1 MGLRPHYKSMKTFL
15 TIIGAFILG
24 FILIS
29 GFNLVLRQA
38 GLFSPRHVELDN
50 QVYTP
55 TQQYMKDMARDLQGL
70 RHEYEAGDKE
80 RKDAIRASIIRR
92 FSAYPEDRMPQDL
105 QIFYRALLSG
115 KI

>member
-1 MGLRPHYKSMKTFL
+1 MREDRVKLALK
-15 TIIGAFILG
+15 IIGAFILG

-29 GFNLVLRQA
+29 GFNLVLRQS
-38 GLFSPRHVELDN
+38 GLFSPRHVEIDR
-50 QVYTP
+50 QVYVT
-55 TQQYMKDMARDLQGL
+55 TQQYQEGMRADLQGM

-92 FSAYPEDRMPQDL
+92 FSAYPENKMPQDL

-115 KI
+115 KV

>member
-1 MGLRPHYKSMKTFL
+1 MGLRPHVKMKTFL

-38 GLFSPRHVELDN
+38 GLFGPTHMELDH
-50 QVYTP
+50 QVSVTM
-55 TQQYMKDMARDLQGL
+55 QQYQTGMAKDLQSL
-70 RHEYEAGDKE
+70 RNEYEAGDKE
-80 RKDAIRASIIRR
+80 RKDAIRATIIRR
-92 FSAYPEDRMPQDL
+92 FSAYPEDRMPQEF
-105 QIFYRALLSG
+105 QTFYRALLSG

>member
-1 MGLRPHYKSMKTFL
+1 MKTFL

-29 GFNLVLRQA
+29 GFNLGLRQA
-38 GLFSPRHVELDN
+38 GFFAPKHVELDN
-50 QVYTP
+50 QVSVTM
-55 TQQYMKDMARDLQGL
+55 QQYQTGMVSDLQNL
-70 RHEYEAGDKE
+70 RHEYEAGNKE

-92 FSAYPEDRMPQDL
+92 FSAYPENKMPQDL

-115 KI
+115 KV